1 MRTAIR
7 KHLPDFLAIIGLVLI
22 AAVVGSVILGKQRLA
37 LPAWVPIVGKD
48 FFEFEAEMSTAQAV
62 TPGQG
67 QTVNIAGVEVGEIA
81 SVKLRDGK
89 AIIGMRIQPKYSRLY
104 KDASVLLRPKTGL
117 KDMVAEVTP
126 GTKAAGPLHE
136 GDVIPVSQTLP
147 DVNLDEILAALDSDT
162 RDYLQL
168 LLNDGAQGLG
178 SEQKGRQLA
187 QAIRRLEPTA
197 KYAREIN
204 EGLAERRQNLARVV
218 HNFSLLTDELGKKDT
233 QLANFVQN
241 SNAVFDTLAGQDASL
256 RQILQKLPGTLE
268 TTQVTLGKV
277 TTLADVLG
285 PTLEDLRPAA
295 RALAPSLRQTRPF
308 LRETTPIIRDEIRP
322 FTRAA
327 LPTVKELRPAMRDLA
342 ATTPDLTAS
351 FSVINRLLNDG
362 RLQPT
367 RRQGGG
373 LPLLAVVGQ
382 PRRQRDLLHAGRAR
396 PDPPRPRRAVLL
408 DRPAAGR
415 GLRGQSRSSA
425 RSSICS
431 TRRRS
436 SRSARSRPPP
446 WAVGGRPV
454 VKDAPSFGKIAAM
467 VLFALSCFGLLLFLW
482 LAFGGPVPLKPK
494 GYRFHTSFAEAGQLA
509 LEADVRISGVPV
521 GKVKTITPD
530 KVTGRADVE
539 IQLRS
544 RYAPLPS
551 DARAILR
558 QKTLLGETYVE
569 LTPGRNS
576 AKPIAEG
583 GVLPSSQVSD
593 TVELDEILRAFD
605 PKTRAAFQDWMQTQA
620 QAIDGR
626 GRDLNDALGNLAPFA
641 EDTAD
646 IVAIL
651 NRQEG
656 AVSRLIANT
665 GIVFG
670 ALTERNEQLRSL
682 IENSNTVFATTAARD
697 EALKASFRALPTF
710 EKESTLTFNRLTE
723 FAEETDPLVTQLRP
737 AAREL
742 SPTLQDLEDIAPDL
756 KNLLEQLQPLIDAS
770 KEGFPA
776 AEKTLEDLRPLVAQ
790 LNPATAQLSPAV
802 EFIGL
807 NKRELTSFFANTVA
821 ATQAKDPGTTLH
833 YLRTSNPLNPENLA
847 VYPNRLPS
855 NRPNPYRLPGT
866 FTELPNGLPVY
877 EDRQCN
883 AANLV
888 PSITNTPLTLVNDV
902 IGAVPT
908 AVPTVVPDLTGGLVP
923 LPPIGL
929 PPIPQVPLTPEQATA
944 LIPDELLQRVQ
955 EFAFGGQS
963 NGGVVPAPPC
973 RKQGPFTF
981 GGQTTQ
987 YPHVNARSGG

>member
-1 MRTAIR
+1 
-7 KHLPDFLAIIGLVLI
+7 
-22 AAVVGSVILGKQRLA
+22 
-37 LPAWVPIVGKD
+37 
-48 FFEFEAEMSTAQAV
+48 
-62 TPGQG
+62 
-67 QTVNIAGVEVGEIA
+67 
-81 SVKLRDGK
+81 
-89 AIIGMRIQPKYSRLY
+89 
-104 KDASVLLRPKTGL
+104 
-117 KDMVAEVTP
+117 
-126 GTKAAGPLHE
+126 
-136 GDVIPVSQTLP
+136 
-147 DVNLDEILAALDSDT
+147 
-162 RDYLQL
+162 
-168 LLNDGAQGLG
+168 
-178 SEQKGRQLA
+178 
-187 QAIRRLEPTA
+187 
-197 KYAREIN
+197 
-204 EGLAERRQNLARVV
+204 
-218 HNFSLLTDELGKKDT
+218 
-233 QLANFVQN
+233 
-241 SNAVFDTLAGQDASL
+241 
-256 RQILQKLPGTLE
+256 
-268 TTQVTLGKV
+268 
-277 TTLADVLG
+277 
-285 PTLEDLRPAA
+285 
-295 RALAPSLRQTRPF
+295 
-308 LRETTPIIRDEIRP
+308 
-322 FTRAA
+322 
-327 LPTVKELRPAMRDLA
+327 
-342 ATTPDLTAS
+342 
-351 FSVINRLLNDG
+351 
-362 RLQPT
+362 
-367 RRQGGG
+367 
-373 LPLLAVVGQ
+373 
-382 PRRQRDLLHAGRAR
+382 
-396 PDPPRPRRAVLL
+396 
-408 DRPAAGR
+408 
-415 GLRGQSRSSA
+415 
-425 RSSICS
+425 
-431 TRRRS
+431 
-436 SRSARSRPPP
+436 
-446 WAVGGRPV
+446 V

-551 DARAILR
+551 DAKAILR

-569 LTPGRNS
+569 LTPGRRA
-576 AKPIAEG
+576 AKPIREG
-583 GVLPSSQVSD
+583 GVLPASQVSD

-626 GRDLNDALGNLAPFA
+626 GRDLNDALGNLGPFA

-665 GIVFG
+665 GIVFQ
-670 ALTERNEQLRSL
+670 ALTERDTQLRSL
-682 IENSNTVFATTAARD
+682 IQNSNTVFATTAARD

-723 FAEETDPLVTQLRP
+723 FADKTDPLVTQLRP

-742 SPTLQDLEDIAPDL
+742 SPTLQDLEAIAPDL
-756 KNLLEQLQPLIDAS
+756 KSLLEQLQPLIDAS
-770 KEGFPA
+770 VEGFPA

-790 LNPATAQLSPAV
+790 LTPATAQLAPAV

-833 YLRTSNPLNPENLA
+833 YLRTSNPLNAENLA

-855 NRPNPYRLPGT
+855 NRPNPYRLPGG
-866 FTELPNGLPVY
+866 FNELPNGLPVY

-902 IGAVPT
+902 VGAVPT
-908 AVPTVVPDLTGGLVP
+908 AVPTVVPDPTGGLVP

-944 LIPDELLQRVQ
+944 LIPNELLQRIQ
-955 EFAFGGQS
+955 EFAFAGQS
-963 NGGVVPAPPC
+963 NGGAVPAPPC

-981 GGQTTQ
+981 GGETTQ